1 LKEFLA
7 KEIQENI
14 AVMSELARD
23 GSAEIAEAATH
34 ILEALR
40 AGGKL
45 IAFGNGGSA
54 TEAQHLVA
62 ELVGRYRVDRPPLAA
77 VALTT
82 DSASLTSIGNDY
94 GFEEIFS
101 RQLRALA
108 APHDIV
114 AAFSTSG
121 DSPNVLNALH
131 AAQSLGLFSIGL
143 TGRSGGKMSEL
154 VDICLRAPSDC
165 TPRIQEVH
173 LLMVHLLCGLVE
185 TTYSEAPSREFLET
199 SNRDEVS

>member
-1 LKEFLA
+1 
-7 KEIQENI
+7 
-14 AVMSELARD
+14 
-23 GSAEIAEAATH
+23 
-34 ILEALR
+34 
-40 AGGKL
+40 
-45 IAFGNGGSA
+45 
-54 TEAQHLVA
+54 
-62 ELVGRYRVDRPPLAA
+62 
-77 VALTT
+77 
-82 DSASLTSIGNDY
+82 
-94 GFEEIFS
+94 
-101 RQLRALA
+101 
-108 APHDIV
+108 
-114 AAFSTSG
+114 
-121 DSPNVLNALH
+121 VLNALH